1 MAAAADP
8 VHGLQLAPDNSQILI
23 QRPAPHAPVR
33 SINAHQLARLVHQY
47 NTADVEDSVLFPFLH
62 GLEGNNIAQNS
73 FFNYA
78 RRSDGRVK
86 LPRYRGLVLVRV
98 DEQGLELDIRGNVR
112 KSTTDPKDIHHHDDD
127 DDSDDSEAYTDD
139 EDHVMATLDTTL
151 HMHPVAERTQR
162 RPDQLDTRNVGA
174 PVPPSDASSS
184 MTSASSDAP
193 SNYFASPTNSS
204 VSLSQTSPPTT
215 PNSTTDSTKLSF
227 SSYLPATNTGEPPQQ
242 DPEARDRTPVPPPHD
257 VPRRPSHVLTCSF
270 HPDELLTQTPNGAAF
285 VTPRIPDGISLTR
298 NAMALAERFKQAI
311 EAKAHER
318 GLIVPP
324 ADGTQDATMSPD
336 GLVYNVYVVTDPFEV
351 FEKELPHLVGIDS
364 KGNLV
369 RKIEFMEREKEEMR
383 NLTRASEIADAVFL
397 GNTGDVPLLANL
409 PAPLVAPQS
418 HPGNPATLPVYP
430 GLDPFDGSN
439 NPGAYDIC
447 IECHDMASFPS
458 YAQLRGVEDRLRA
471 LEEAWRQ
478 RVRETAY
485 NLDREREQQELAM
498 RRQREETRRREELRK
513 RREAEMDMDMDL
525 DEDEDEDGGLTS
537 SSSPS
542 PPHSSSS
549 ASEQQHQ
556 QQQQQRQKDVKVL
569 DGGMGLGLDMRPLSP
584 PVEPGTLSPRTS
596 EMMNTLAVSSPQM
609 VGQDSFPG
617 SGESLPSLFPK
628 SEAAPIPVP
637 ISQPRQH
644 HPPPHHHNHHTRSRS
659 LGNSLSSYSSY
670 GQSSPTSPSPRMTS
684 TKARGVSSIPPRPAP
699 NASQVIHLAFPS
711 SPPAT
716 PGTLTSLIPFLHFLH
731 SLTKPRPPTPDY
743 ASVEVGSGGRNG
755 SSSSLVGRARSPSL
769 NNGGAS
775 AAGGSARSSVGHSRS
790 GSLTSNISPRMR
802 SQTMGGFGGIIGAP
816 TGRRGSQ
823 GSASGASSS
832 MMNLGA
838 NLPLSRPLRILLHAG
853 DGYTETSV
861 LALSYIMLTG
871 NKTLPEAYL
880 ELQVTRS
887 RSFFVYGADVGVLRR
902 VEQRLKL
909 ERDRE
914 REKIAASI
922 AATAASVGANN
933 GSGSSTPRAN
943 GAPSG
948 KDVSTRGA
956 GASSPPSSSAKW
968 RWAGLPS
975 SWRSG
980 SLSSAGVSLLS
991 GAGMFSSVGSSS
1003 SNNAPQSGASIANE
1017 EDRRAMF
1024 TPPSSTE
1031 EAENKVMTERP
1042 TDMGAPSRNGLP
1054 TTASVPNLTRLV
1066 GSTAG
1071 ANNNLA
1077 HQPPLSAC
1085 ALPSELVA
1093 ESPSAVLD
1101 QSHHQRV
1108 VPSQRSTS
1116 LSQSYA
1122 PGQQVTG
1129 VRRARA
1135 STSPMLPSF
1144 LDHETWFNDPKFDGS
1159 FPSRVL
1165 PFLYLGNLAHAGNA
1179 YMLHALGIT
1188 HVVSVGEC
1196 ALIPPANDGYT
1207 TYGHNQ
1213 SGSYQVTTGSTGTN
1227 GYMPGRPRSGS
1238 LWVEEKEGR
1247 IKVLDIK
1254 GVCDDGIDSLRP
1266 QIHPTVEWIDKARAE
1281 GGKILIHCRVG
1292 VSRSAT
1298 VTIAYVMHH
1307 LNVSLVDAYL
1317 MVRSR
1322 RLSVLIQPNMRLLYN
1337 LCGWEIELARRRAA
1351 EEGREPTM
1359 NEGRQLSWPFLARE
1373 VHILNERYLS

>member
-1 MAAAADP
+1 MAAQADP
-8 VHGLQLAPDNSQILI
+8 VHGLQLAPDNPQILI

-47 NTADVEDSVLFPFLH
+47 NSADVEDSVLFPFLH

-78 RRSDGRVK
+78 RRSDGRVR

-112 KSTTDPKDIHHHDDD
+112 KSTTDPKDIHHDDD
-127 DDSDDSEAYTDD
+127 EDDSDDSEAYTDD
-139 EDHVMATLDTTL
+139 EDHVMASLDATL
-151 HMHPVAERTQR
+151 HMHPVAERNQR
-162 RPDQLDTRNVGA
+162 RPEQLDTHNVV
-174 PVPPSDASSS
+174 PVVASNDPSSS
-184 MTSASSDAP
+184 MTSASSGSMS
-193 SNYFASPTNSS
+193 SNFFASPTTSS
-204 VSLSQTSPPTT
+204 ASLSQTSPPTT
-215 PNSTTDSTKLSF
+215 PNSTTDSTKMSF
-227 SSYLPATNTGEPPQQ
+227 SSYLPANATSEAAAQEANSSS
-242 DPEARDRTPVPPPHD
+242 EARDRTPVPLPPPHHD

-285 VTPRIPDGISLTR
+285 VTPRIPDGISLRNFGIQVVSRSQTWTLAILHSLISNLGLARAPVPIYATLSDVVVYSPRGKTR
-298 NAMALAERFKQAI
+298 NALALAERFKQAI
-311 EAKAHER
+311 EAKAAER

-324 ADGTQDATMSPD
+324 ADSTKEPTMSPD

-351 FEKELPHLVGIDS
+351 FERELPHLVGIDS

-383 NLTRASEIADAVFL
+383 NLTRASEIADGVFL
-397 GNTGDVPLLANL
+397 GNTGDVPLLTNL

-418 HPGNPATLPVYP
+418 HPGMPATLPVYP
-430 GLDPFDGSN
+430 GLDPFD
-439 NPGAYDIC
+439 A
-447 IECHDMASFPS
+447 
-458 YAQLRGVEDRLRA
+458 
-471 LEEAWRQ
+471 
-478 RVRETAY
+478 
-485 NLDREREQQELAM
+485 
-498 RRQREETRRREELRK
+498 
-513 RREAEMDMDMDL
+513 
-525 DEDEDEDGGLTS
+525 
-537 SSSPS
+537 
-542 PPHSSSS
+542 S
-549 ASEQQHQ
+549 AS
-556 QQQQQRQKDVKVL
+556 V
-569 DGGMGLGLDMRPLSP
+569 
-584 PVEPGTLSPRTS
+584 
-596 EMMNTLAVSSPQM
+596 
-609 VGQDSFPG
+609 
-617 SGESLPSLFPK
+617 
-628 SEAAPIPVP
+628 
-637 ISQPRQH
+637 
-644 HPPPHHHNHHTRSRS
+644 
-659 LGNSLSSYSSY
+659 
-670 GQSSPTSPSPRMTS
+670 
-684 TKARGVSSIPPRPAP
+684 
-699 NASQVIHLAFPS
+699 
-711 SPPAT
+711 
-716 PGTLTSLIPFLHFLH
+716 
-731 SLTKPRPPTPDY
+731 
-743 ASVEVGSGGRNG
+743 
-755 SSSSLVGRARSPSL
+755 
-769 NNGGAS
+769 
-775 AAGGSARSSVGHSRS
+775 
-790 GSLTSNISPRMR
+790 
-802 SQTMGGFGGIIGAP
+802 
-816 TGRRGSQ
+816 
-823 GSASGASSS
+823 
-832 MMNLGA
+832 A
-838 NLPLSRPLRILLHAG
+838 NVPLSRPLRILMHAG

-880 ELQVTRS
+880 ELQVNRS

-909 ERDRE
+909 ERERE

-922 AATAASVGANN
+922 AATAASVGSSN
-933 GSGSSTPRAN
+933 GSGSSTPRAS
-943 GAPSG
+943 ATASG
-948 KDVSTRGA
+948 KDSSARGT
-956 GASSPPSSSAKW
+956 SSPPSSAAKW
-968 RWAGLPS
+968 RWTGLPT

-980 SLSSAGVSLLS
+980 SLSSAGVSLLN

-1003 SNNAPQSGASIANE
+1003 NNTPQPPTSIANE
-1017 EDRRAMF
+1017 DDRRALF

-1031 EAENKVMTERP
+1031 EAENKVMTEP
-1042 TDMGAPSRNGLP
+1042 PADMGAPSRNGGILP

-1066 GSTAG
+1066 GSTA
-1071 ANNNLA
+1071 ANNMA
-1077 HQPPLSAC
+1077 HQPPMSAC

-1093 ESPSAVLD
+1093 ESPSSVLD

-1108 VPSQRSTS
+1108 VPSQRGSS

-1122 PGQQVTG
+1122 PGQPVT

-1207 TYGHNQ
+1207 TYAHNQ
-1213 SGSYQVTTGSTGTN
+1213 SGAYQVTTGSTGTN
-1227 GYMPGRPRSGS
+1227 GFLPGRPRSGS

-1351 EEGREPTM
+1351 AEGRELTM
-1359 NEGRQLSWPFLARE
+1359 SEGRQLSWPFLARE

>member
-1 MAAAADP
+1 
-8 VHGLQLAPDNSQILI
+8 
-23 QRPAPHAPVR
+23 
-33 SINAHQLARLVHQY
+33 
-47 NTADVEDSVLFPFLH
+47 
-62 GLEGNNIAQNS
+62 
-73 FFNYA
+73 
-78 RRSDGRVK
+78 
-86 LPRYRGLVLVRV
+86 
-98 DEQGLELDIRGNVR
+98 
-112 KSTTDPKDIHHHDDD
+112 
-127 DDSDDSEAYTDD
+127 
-139 EDHVMATLDTTL
+139 
-151 HMHPVAERTQR
+151 
-162 RPDQLDTRNVGA
+162 
-174 PVPPSDASSS
+174 
-184 MTSASSDAP
+184 
-193 SNYFASPTNSS
+193 
-204 VSLSQTSPPTT
+204 
-215 PNSTTDSTKLSF
+215 
-227 SSYLPATNTGEPPQQ
+227 
-242 DPEARDRTPVPPPHD
+242 
-257 VPRRPSHVLTCSF
+257 
-270 HPDELLTQTPNGAAF
+270 
-285 VTPRIPDGISLTR
+285 
-298 NAMALAERFKQAI
+298 MALAERFKQAI

-318 GLIVPP
+318 GLIVPA
-324 ADGTQDATMSPD
+324 ADASKDATMKPD

-351 FEKELPHLVGIDS
+351 FERDLPHLVGIDS

-383 NLTRASEIADAVFL
+383 NLTRASEIADGVFL
-397 GNTGDVPLLANL
+397 GNTGDVPLLTNL

-418 HPGNPATLPVYP
+418 HPGMPATLPVYP

-458 YAQLRGVEDRLRA
+458 YAQLRGVEDRLKA

-478 RVRETAY
+478 RVRENAY
-485 NLDREREQQELAM
+485 NMDREREQQELAM
-498 RRQREETRRREELRK
+498 RKQREEARRREELRK

-556 QQQQQRQKDVKVL
+556 QRQQQQRDVKVL

-617 SGESLPSLFPK
+617 GDSLPSLFPNPK
-628 SEAAPIPVP
+628 SEATPIPVP
-637 ISQPRQH
+637 ATQPRQTH
-644 HPPPHHHNHHTRSRS
+644 HHHNHHTRSRS

-716 PGTLTSLIPFLHFLH
+716 PGTLTSLLPFLHFLH

-743 ASVEVGSGGRNG
+743 GAVEVGSGGRGG
-755 SSSSLVGRARSPSL
+755 SNAGLVGRARSPSL
-769 NNGGAS
+769 SNGGAS
-775 AAGGSARSSVGHSRS
+775 AAGASSRSSVGHSRS
-790 GSLTSNISPRMR
+790 GSVTSSISPRMR
-802 SQTMGGFGGIIGAP
+802 SQTMGGFSGIIGAP
-816 TGRRGSQ
+816 SAGRRGSQ
-823 GSASGASSS
+823 SSATASAA
-832 MMNLGA
+832 MA
-838 NLPLSRPLRILLHAG
+838 NVPLSRPLRILMHAG

-909 ERDRE
+909 ERERE

-933 GSGSSTPRAN
+933 GSGSSTPRAS
-943 GAPSG
+943 GTVSG
-948 KDVSTRGA
+948 KDNSARG
-956 GASSPPSSSAKW
+956 GTSPPPSSAAKW
-968 RWAGLPS
+968 RWTGLPT

-1003 SNNAPQSGASIANE
+1003 NNTPQPPTSIANE
-1017 EDRRAMF
+1017 KDRQALF

-1031 EAENKVMTERP
+1031 EAENKVMTEPP
-1042 TDMGAPSRNGLP
+1042 TDMGAPSRNGGILP

-1066 GSTAG
+1066 GSTA
-1071 ANNNLA
+1071 ANSMAN
-1077 HQPPLSAC
+1077 QPPLSAC

-1093 ESPSAVLD
+1093 ESPSSVLD

-1108 VPSQRSTS
+1108 VPSQRGTS

-1122 PGQQVTG
+1122 PGAQVT

-1227 GYMPGRPRSGS
+1227 GFLPGRPRSGS

-1266 QIHPTVEWIDKARAE
+1266 QILPTVEWIDKARAE

-1351 EEGREPTM
+1351 AEGREPTM